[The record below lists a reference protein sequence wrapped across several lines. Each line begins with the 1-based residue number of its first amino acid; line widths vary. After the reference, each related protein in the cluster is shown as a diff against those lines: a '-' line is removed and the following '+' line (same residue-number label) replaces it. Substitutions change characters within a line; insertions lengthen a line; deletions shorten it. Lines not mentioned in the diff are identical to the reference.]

1 MEIPSKEIIQI
12 LIYLLPGF
20 VAAWLYYGL
29 TSFPKPSQFERIIQ
43 ALVFTVLIQFA
54 TSVLKWILLT
64 IGKYVSCMGVWNDDT
79 GLVASVVIAFLFGLT
94 FCKYSNN
101 DKIHN
106 ILRKLKITQSTS
118 YPSEWYGAFAENPTY
133 VVLHLTDGR
142 RLYGWPLQWPSQPNS
157 GHFSMAQAEWL
168 TDNGSIVLDNVG
180 SLLIPASEVKFIEF
194 MKLSEEETYNY

>member
-1 MEIPSKEIIQI
+1 
-12 LIYLLPGF
+12 
-20 VAAWLYYGL
+20 
-29 TSFPKPSQFERIIQ
+29 
-43 ALVFTVLIQFA
+43 
-54 TSVLKWILLT
+54 
-64 IGKYVSCMGVWNDDT
+64 
-79 GLVASVVIAFLFGLT
+79 
-94 FCKYSNN
+94 
-101 DKIHN
+101 
-106 ILRKLKITQSTS
+106 LRKLKITQSTS